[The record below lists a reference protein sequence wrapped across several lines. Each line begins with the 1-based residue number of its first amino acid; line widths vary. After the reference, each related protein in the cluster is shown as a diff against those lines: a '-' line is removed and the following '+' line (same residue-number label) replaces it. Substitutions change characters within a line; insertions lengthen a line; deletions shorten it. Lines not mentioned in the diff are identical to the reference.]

1 MNKSRTRVHFRGHS
15 LKVDTVL
22 LNGVISAENRNRK
35 KKTVLHLYHFWQL
48 GSLCWPVSYCTPLNH
63 NRLTHSVCLFGYYP
77 EVTLTFNG

>member
-35 KKTVLHLYHFWQL
+35 KKNCAPLVSFLAAGLPLLASVILHSPQSQPFDPF
-48 GSLCWPVSYCTPLNH
+48 G
-63 NRLTHSVCLFGYYP
+63 LF
-77 EVTLTFNG
+77 VWLLS